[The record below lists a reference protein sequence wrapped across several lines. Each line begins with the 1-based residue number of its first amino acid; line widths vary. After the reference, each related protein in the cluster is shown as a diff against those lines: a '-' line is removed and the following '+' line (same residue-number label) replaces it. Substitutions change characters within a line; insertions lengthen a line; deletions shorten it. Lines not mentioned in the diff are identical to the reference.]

1 MLMKKY
7 IYSSIL
13 AVIIGLA
20 FGKFMLSQYKNP
32 NSIIPVI
39 SSSFKVY
46 FLELGSYKTEEAMK
60 ENTFGFPYYI
70 KTLKDG
76 SYYVKKG
83 IKGNEENLNKI
94 KGYYEEKG
102 YIISVREFKVENDD
116 FLTVLDQ
123 YDRLLLESDDLG
135 IIDGVCSQI
144 LTKYEE
150 LVLNNV

>member
-1 MLMKKY
+1 MKKY
-7 IYSSIL
+7 IYSSLL
-13 AVIIGLA
+13 AIIIGLA

-32 NSIIPVI
+32 NNIIPVM

-46 FLELGSYKTEEAMK
+46 FLELGSYDTEESMK
-60 ENTFGFPYYI
+60 ESASLFPYYI
-70 KTLKDG
+70 YTLKDG
-76 SYYVKKG
+76 KYYVYIG
-83 IKGNEENLNKI
+83 ITRNEKNLNKI

-102 YIISVREFKVENDD
+102 YIIGVRDYSIENDA

-123 YDRLLLESDDLG
+123 YDTLLLESDDLE
-135 IIDGVCSQI
+135 IIDGVCSQV

>member
-13 AVIIGLA
+13 AIIIGLA

-46 FLELGSYKTEEAMK
+46 FLELGSYKTEESMK
-60 ENTFGFPYYI
+60 ENTSGFPYYI
-70 KTLKDG
+70 YTLKDG
-76 SYYVKKG
+76 SYYVYIG
-83 IKGNEENLNKI
+83 ITGNEENLNKI

-102 YIISVREFKVENDD
+102 YIISVREFKVENEI
-116 FLTVLDQ
+116 FSTYLNSIQGPPLITSCLKW
-123 YDRLLLESDDLG
+123 G
-135 IIDGVCSQI
+135 IV
-144 LTKYEE
+144 
-150 LVLNNV
+150 